1 MNEHDHSLRLA
12 FDTPGSDF
20 VRGVE
25 IGRLWELL
33 QSDGPVE
40 QQVHASNAEMLLR
53 MAETTGRPVQ
63 ADILD
68 DTWLHVRF
76 DAPAWAADQERP
88 ADGPYCG
95 GC

>member
-1 MNEHDHSLRLA
+1 MQEHGHSLLLA

-25 IGRLWELL
+25 VGRLWERLK
-33 QSDGPVE
+33 SDDPVVE
-40 QQVHASNAEMLLR
+40 QVHASNAEMLLR
-53 MAETTGRPVQ
+53 MSEATGRALR

-68 DTWLHVRF
+68 DEWLLAHF
-76 DAPAWAADQERP
+76 DAPAWAVGLERP
-88 ADGPYCG
+88 TDDPYCG